1 MAGQGKMDTGG
12 RRGEDRGEGMAA
24 EAFRLEI
31 GGGGSGFRMEV
42 DAQVT
47 VEEEEAVGRID
58 C

>member
-1 MAGQGKMDTGG
+1 MDTGG